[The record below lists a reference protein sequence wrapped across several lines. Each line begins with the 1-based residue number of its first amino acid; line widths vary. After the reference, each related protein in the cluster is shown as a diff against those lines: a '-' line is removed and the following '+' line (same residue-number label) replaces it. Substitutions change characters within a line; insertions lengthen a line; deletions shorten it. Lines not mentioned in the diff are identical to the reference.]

1 MPLACAMEILI
12 TTADSLD
19 DLPCLDNVDS
29 RRGKPANHKVF
40 SEATSVLAC
49 QALLSFA
56 IDLIATRT
64 KNVSPGHLLRV
75 IADICFKGKEVSLSE
90 VESVHRKK
98 CDKILEKSDEGGA
111 LFEGGM
117 KKRLR
122 GHTMWDDTSDMEKD
136 SRDDK
141 ATYVNVVGM
150 DGAKKYAMDLVV
162 EANQELAYFD
172 STRAAPSCH
181 MANIVV
187 SRRN

>member
-1 MPLACAMEILI
+1 MAADFQIDKIQGHESQKKKNIFKRGTESTMMPLACAMEILI

-75 IADICFKGKEVSLSE
+75 IADICL
-90 VESVHRKK
+90 
-98 CDKILEKSDEGGA
+98 
-111 LFEGGM
+111 
-117 KKRLR
+117 
-122 GHTMWDDTSDMEKD
+122 
-136 SRDDK
+136 
-141 ATYVNVVGM
+141 
-150 DGAKKYAMDLVV
+150 
-162 EANQELAYFD
+162 
-172 STRAAPSCH
+172 
-181 MANIVV
+181 
-187 SRRN
+187 